1 MPENLKITRNIYTKL
16 QSMYPN
22 VFKGQLMCSHKRNNN
37 LADSKYLVSAKL
49 K

>member
-1 MPENLKITRNIYTKL
+1 MSRKAFKITKDIYTKL

-22 VFKGQLMCSHKRNNN
+22 VFKGEVMCSFKRKKN
-37 LADSKYLVSAKL
+37 LGEYLVSAKL